1 MINSSQLS
9 KMRAI
14 EINSCNP
21 ESLIDLR
28 DISINTSAPLIER
41 VESFFT
47 QVKNPYLFK
56 VDDVIVKVRYGTGK
70 SFSDAISTILSM
82 E

>member
-1 MINSSQLS
+1 MISSSQLS
-9 KMRAI
+9 KMRTV
-14 EINSCNP
+14 EINSCKP
-21 ESLIDLR
+21 ESLVDLR

-56 VDDVIVKVRYGTGK
+56 VDDVIVKVRYGNGK

>member
-1 MINSSQLS
+1 MLSSSQLS
-9 KMRAI
+9 EMRTV

-21 ESLIDLR
+21 ESLVDLR
-28 DISINTSAPLIER
+28 EISINTSAPLTER

-56 VDDVIVKVRYGTGK
+56 VDEVIVKVRYGSGK
-70 SFSDAISTILSM
+70 SFSDAISAILSL